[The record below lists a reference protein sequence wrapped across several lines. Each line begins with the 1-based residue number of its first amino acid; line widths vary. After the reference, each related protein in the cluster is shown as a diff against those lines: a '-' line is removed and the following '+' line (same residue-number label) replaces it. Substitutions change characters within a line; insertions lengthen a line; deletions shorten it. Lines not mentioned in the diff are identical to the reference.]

1 MRDHYPRIVTPFDAN
16 PDPDAFYVKAIE
28 RVLKHLFPP
37 DVFVGEEAADR
48 FHKQLPAL
56 CWSTFAEPPCAISF
70 FFCCLF
76 QQGAYRFFYE
86 MISHWAIPGR
96 RINVVLQAAND
107 FTIPSL
113 DSHLYISGEIM
124 IEVNTKKELDVL
136 RQNLPIFE
144 KEIRLGLLS
153 PYQASRILEAQGL
166 SRNAKVVM
174 IQENIISLIRHR
186 PHDFD
191 YDVLTEM
198 QHFLLH
204 CDDSFKE
211 QRSYRHLSRI
221 ICVHYLFRKALKASL
236 LHFPDRRYINI
247 KLLRAQLQGR
257 PVLGI
262 AISISFLRDN
272 EILQE
277 RHIIHAINSLIPR
290 VTLVE
295 KSFVAER
302 ETIYLE
308 VEKKG
313 RISLAE
319 ERSLIDELAS
329 ELKNSI
335 ETRLNPIFMPQNEEE
350 IMRDIVTLSGQ
361 LRFVRDLPQVIINFN
376 QQTEEQLEFL
386 VIALSIKPIVNYLKQ
401 KATFLECFI
410 DRVKTVG
417 SLRKKYP
424 KQASIFRLRI
434 LKRPFLRQDHSIDLH
449 KARQEV
455 SRELSRIIGEFRDY
469 NGGMLFKENELFT
482 HLRELLQEAGQENA
496 FLLEDFFY
504 NLTPAV
510 MRSLL
515 SAESLQKLF
524 LLLLETEIQEEYTI
538 QVVEDDDLY
547 VVIQAV
553 DASFKKCITELVSSL
568 DAASCFL
575 QSTEHPT
582 FCLLWRGPSQEQI
595 VKFIL
600 DLDEAMMHW
609 SGNALI
615 SN

>member
-1 MRDHYPRIVTPFDAN
+1 MKSQYPRIVTPYDQN
-16 PDPDAFYVKAIE
+16 PDPDAFYIKSIE

-37 DVFVGEEAADR
+37 NFFIDNAPSCFQ
-48 FHKQLPAL
+48 KLLPAV
-56 CWSTFAEPPCAISF
+56 CWTPIGQVPFQISF
-70 FFCCLF
+70 FFCTLF
-76 QQGAYRFFYE
+76 RQNAYRFFYE

-96 RINVVLQAAND
+96 RVNVLLQSASD
-107 FTIPSL
+107 FAVPEL
-113 DSHLYISGEIM
+113 GHELYISGEIM
-124 IEVNTKKELDVL
+124 IEINTKRELEVL
-136 RQNLPIFE
+136 QENLPILE

-153 PYQASRILEAQGL
+153 PYQASRILEAKGL
-166 SRNAKVVM
+166 CNDSKVTM

-191 YDVLTEM
+191 YDILTEM

-204 CDDSFKE
+204 CNATFKE

-221 ICVHYLFRKALKASL
+221 ICVQYLFRKSLKASL
-236 LHFPDRRYINI
+236 LHFPDRRYINF
-247 KLLRAQLQGR
+247 KLLRAEVQGR
-257 PVLGI
+257 RVLGI

-277 RHIIHAINSLIPR
+277 KHILHAINTLIPR
-290 VTLVE
+290 VTIVDH
-295 KSFVAER
+295 SFVTER

-308 VEKKG
+308 VERKG
-313 RISLAE
+313 GISLAE
-319 ERSLIDELAS
+319 ESHLINELAS

-386 VIALSIKPIVNYLKQ
+386 VVCLSIKSVVTHLKQ
-401 KATFLECFI
+401 KASFLECII

-417 SLRKKYP
+417 SLRKKHP
-424 KQASIFRLRI
+424 KQAAVFRLRI
-434 LKRPFLRQDHSIDLH
+434 FKRPFLRQDHSVDLQ

-455 SRELSRIIGEFRDY
+455 GRELARIIGEFRDY
-469 NGGMLFKENELFT
+469 NGGMLSKENELFT
-482 HLRELLQEAGQENA
+482 HLRELLQETGQENA

-515 SAESLQKLF
+515 PAQSLQKLF
-524 LLLLETEIQEEYTI
+524 LFLLETELSNEYTI
-538 QVVEDDDLY
+538 EVLEEDDLY
-547 VVIQAV
+547 VVIQAL
-553 DASFKKCITELVSSL
+553 DGSFKKSILDLVSSL
-568 DAASCFL
+568 DAAYCFL

-582 FCLLWRGPSQEQI
+582 FCMLWRGPSQEQV
-595 VKFIL
+595 VKFRL
-600 DLDEAMMHW
+600 DLDEIMMQW
-609 SGNALI
+609 SGNSLI
-615 SN
+615 AK

>member
-1 MRDHYPRIVTPFDAN
+1 MKNHYPRIVTPFD
-16 PDPDAFYVKAIE
+16 PDPKPDAFYIKSIE
-28 RVLKHLFPP
+28 RALMHLCPP
-37 DVFVGEEAADR
+37 GLFSGDATAR
-48 FHKQLPAL
+48 FQSQLPAL
-56 CWSTFAEPPCAISF
+56 SWTSFGQVPFNISF
-70 FFCCLF
+70 FFCTLF
-76 QQGAYRFFYE
+76 RQNAYRFFYE
-86 MISHWAIPGR
+86 MVSRWAIPGKR
-96 RINVVLQAAND
+96 VNVLLQAAND
-107 FTIPSL
+107 FAIPDL
-113 DSHLYISGEIM
+113 GPELYISGEIM
-124 IEVNTKKELDVL
+124 IEVNTKREFEALQKS
-136 RQNLPIFE
+136 LPILE
-144 KEIRLGLLS
+144 KEIKLGLLS
-153 PYQASRILEAQGL
+153 PYQASRILEAKGL
-166 SRNAKVVM
+166 CNDSKVTM

-204 CDDSFKE
+204 CNDSFKE
-211 QRSYRHLSRI
+211 QRSFRHLSRI

-236 LHFPDRRYINI
+236 VHFPDRRYINI
-247 KLLRAQLQGR
+247 KLLRAHVQSR
-257 PVLGI
+257 RVLGI

-277 RHIIHAINSLIPR
+277 RHILHAINSLIPR
-290 VTLVE
+290 VVLVE
-295 KSFVAER
+295 HSFIAER

-308 VEKKG
+308 VERKG
-313 RISLAE
+313 GISLGEESRLIAE
-319 ERSLIDELAS
+319 LSS

-386 VIALSIKPIVNYLKQ
+386 VICLSIKPVVTYLKQ
-401 KATFLECFI
+401 KASFLECII

-417 SLRKKYP
+417 SLRKKHP
-424 KQASIFRLRI
+424 KQATVFRLRI

-455 SRELSRIIGEFRDY
+455 GRELARIIGEFRDY
-469 NGGMLFKENELFT
+469 NGGMLSKENELFT
-482 HLRELLQEAGQENA
+482 HLRELLQETGQENA

-504 NLTPAV
+504 NLMPAV

-515 SAESLQKLF
+515 PAENLQKLF
-524 LLLLETEIQEEYTI
+524 LLLLETELSEEYTI
-538 QVVEDDDLY
+538 QVLEDDDLY
-547 VVIQAV
+547 VVIQAH
-553 DASFKKCITELVSSL
+553 DASFKKCIAELVSSL

-595 VKFIL
+595 VKFRL
-600 DLDEAMMHW
+600 DLDEVMMQW
-609 SGNALI
+609 SGNTLI

>member
-1 MRDHYPRIVTPFDAN
+1 MKNHYPRIVTPFDPE
-16 PDPDAFYVKAIE
+16 PDPNSFYIQAIQ
-28 RVLKHLFPP
+28 RVLMRLFPP
-37 DVFVGEEAADR
+37 GFFSEESVGR

-56 CWSTFAEPPCAISF
+56 SWSSFGQVPFTLSF
-70 FFCCLF
+70 FFCGLF
-76 QQGAYRFFYE
+76 RQGAYRFFYE
-86 MISHWAIPGR
+86 MISRWAIPGK
-96 RINVVLQAAND
+96 RINVVLQSAFD
-107 FTIPSL
+107 FAMPDLGPEI
-113 DSHLYISGEIM
+113 YISGEIM
-124 IEVNTKKELDVL
+124 LEVTQRKEVEILEK
-136 RQNLPIFE
+136 NLPILE
-144 KEIRLGLLS
+144 KELRLGLLS
-153 PYQASRILEAQGL
+153 PYQASRILEARGL
-166 SRNAKVVM
+166 TYDGKVSL
-174 IQENIISLIRHR
+174 IQENIISLIHHR

-204 CDDSFKE
+204 CTDSFKDE
-211 QRSYRHLSRI
+211 RSFRHLSRI
-221 ICVHYLFRKALKASL
+221 ICVHYLFRKALRASL

-247 KLLRAQLQGR
+247 KLLRAFVNGR
-257 PVLGI
+257 RVLGI
-262 AISISFLRDN
+262 AIGISFLRDN

-277 RHIIHAINSLIPR
+277 RHILHAINGLIPR
-290 VTLVE
+290 VALVE
-295 KSFVAER
+295 GSFVAEK
-302 ETIYLE
+302 ESIYLE
-308 VEKKG
+308 VERKG
-313 RISLAE
+313 GISLFE
-319 ERSLIDELAS
+319 ESRLIDELSS

-386 VIALSIKPIVNYLKQ
+386 VICLSIKPVVTHLKQ
-401 KATFLECFI
+401 KASFLECFV

-417 SLRKKYP
+417 SLRKKHP
-424 KQASIFRLRI
+424 KQATVFRLRI
-434 LKRPFLRQDHSIDLH
+434 LKRPFLRQDHSVDLH

-455 SRELSRIIGEFRDY
+455 SKELARIIGDFRDY
-469 NGGMLFKENELFT
+469 NGGMLSKENELFT
-482 HLRELLQEAGQENA
+482 HLRELLEETGQENA

-515 SAESLQKLF
+515 PAESLQRLF
-524 LLLLETEIQEEYTI
+524 LLLLETELSEDYTI
-538 QVVEDDDLY
+538 QVLEEDDLY
-547 VVIQAV
+547 VVVQAQ
-553 DASFKKCITELVSSL
+553 DASFKDCIAKLVSSL

-582 FCLLWRGPSQEQI
+582 FCLLWRGPSQEQV
-595 VKFIL
+595 VKFRL
-600 DLDEAMMHW
+600 DLDEAMMRW